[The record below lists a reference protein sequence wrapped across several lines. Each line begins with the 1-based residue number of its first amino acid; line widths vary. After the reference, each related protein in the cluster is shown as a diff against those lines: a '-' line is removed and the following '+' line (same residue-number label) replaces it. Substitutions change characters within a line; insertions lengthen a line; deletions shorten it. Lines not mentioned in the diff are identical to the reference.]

1 MKKIK
6 YLVLCCLLLALILL
20 CSGMLLGGFSQ
31 LKSTYFNSNDLLD
44 VFDYEFEGIKKLDID
59 VDASKVIIEEY
70 EGSSVKVTANKFIK
84 VENNGDR
91 LTLKDSFSFFNLNK
105 LENEITVYIPVNYQF
120 DDVSLNVDAGN
131 FKVTNIYATDLKIEI
146 DAGNFEAKKIVTENL
161 DAEIDAGKA
170 VIELLDCQNS
180 DFDCDVSSLEIMMAG
195 SEADYQ
201 YDINSDLGSIKI
213 GNYKYDGFEN
223 EHHFGTGSRKI
234 KINSDASDIEI
245 KMEVS

>member
-31 LKSTYFNSNDLLD
+31 LKSTYFNSNDHLD
-44 VFDYEFEGIKKLDID
+44 IFDYEFEGIKKLDID
-59 VDASKVIIEEY
+59 VDASKIIIEEY

-120 DDVSLNVDAGN
+120 DNVSLNV
-131 FKVTNIYATDLKIEI
+131 

-170 VIELLDCQNS
+170 VIDLLDCQNS
-180 DFDCDVSSLEIMMAG
+180 NFDCDVSNLEVTMTG
-195 SEADYQ
+195 SETDYQ

-234 KINSDASDIEI
+234 QINSDASDIEI

>member
-31 LKSTYFNSNDLLD
+31 LKSTYFDNNDISYA
-44 VFDYEFEGIKKLDID
+44 FNYEFEGIKNLDID
-59 VDASKVIIEEY
+59 VDTSKVIIKEY
-70 EGSSVKVTANKFIK
+70 EGSVVKVTGDKLIK
-84 VENNGDR
+84 VESKDDT
-91 LTLKDSFSFFNLNK
+91 LILKDSFSFFNLNK
-105 LENEITVYIPVNYQF
+105 LKKEISVYIPSNYQF
-120 DDVSLNVDAGN
+120 DNINLNIDAGN

-146 DAGNFEAKKIVTENL
+146 DAGNFDAKKIVTENL

-170 VIELLDCQNS
+170 VIDLLDCQNS
-180 DFDCDVSSLEIMMAG
+180 NFDCDVSNFEVMMAG
-195 SEADYQ
+195 SETDYQ
-201 YDINSDLGSIKI
+201 YDINSDLSSIKI
-213 GNYKYDGFEN
+213 GNYKYDGFES